1 MKAYIDKIYKY
12 VQPLNK
18 SGFLAGIAMIM
29 LNIGSKY
36 IELGLTKTQ
45 EQALRNGL
53 ARELL
58 IFSMTFIATR
68 DVIIAI
74 FMTIGFSISVN
85 YIFNENS
92 KLCVLP
98 RKLQEIALEI
108 DRNNDNNISQDEL
121 ERALQIIRKANDQQ
135 KNDKQAKFVS
145 YLRDH

>member
-1 MKAYIDKIYKY
+1 MKVYIDKIYKFL
-12 VQPLNK
+12 QPLNR

-45 EQALRNGL
+45 EHALRNGL

-68 DVIIAI
+68 DVVIAI

-92 KLCVLP
+92 KLCILP
-98 RKLQEIALEI
+98 SKLQEIALEI
-108 DRNNDNNISQDEL
+108 DRNNDNKISQSEL
-121 ERALQIIRKANDQQ
+121 DHALDIIRKANEQQ

-145 YLRDH
+145 YLRGP

>member
-1 MKAYIDKIYKY
+1 MNKQIHNIYKFL
-12 VQPLNK
+12 QPINR

-45 EQALRNGL
+45 EHALRNGL

-74 FMTIGFSISVN
+74 FMTLGFSISVN
-85 YIFNENS
+85 YLFNENS
-92 KLCVLP
+92 KLCILP
-98 RKLQEIALEI
+98 SRLQEIALEI
-108 DRNNDNNISQDEL
+108 DRNKDNKISQAEL
-121 ERALQIIRKANDQQ
+121 DRALDILKRANDEKKLDQQ
-135 KNDKQAKFVS
+135 KNITS
-145 YLRDH
+145 YLRNF

>member
-1 MKAYIDKIYKY
+1 MKININNIYKFLE
-12 VQPLNK
+12 PFNK
-18 SGFLAGIAMIM
+18 SSFLTGLAMIM

-58 IFSMTFIATR
+58 IFSMIFISVK
-68 DVIIAI
+68 DVIISL

-85 YIFNENS
+85 YLFNENS
-92 KLCVLP
+92 KFCILP

-108 DRNNDNNISQDEL
+108 DRNNDNNLSEDEL
-121 ERALQIIRKANDQQ
+121 KHALNIIKKANE
-135 KNDKQAKFVS
+135 KKKHIKQAKFAS
-145 YLRDH
+145 YLRN

>member
-1 MKAYIDKIYKY
+1 MKVYIDNIYKY
-12 VQPLNK
+12 LQPINR

-53 ARELL
+53 AREIL
-58 IFSMTFIATR
+58 IFSMTFIATK
-68 DVIIAI
+68 DVITAM

-92 KLCVLP
+92 KLCILP
-98 RKLQEIALEI
+98 SKLQEIALEI
-108 DRNNDNNISQDEL
+108 DRNNDNKISQDEL
-121 ERALQIIRKANDQQ
+121 DRALEIIKKANEQQ

-145 YLRDH
+145 YLRGP

>member
-1 MKAYIDKIYKY
+1 MKAYINNIYKY
-12 VQPLNK
+12 LQPLNR
-18 SGFLAGIAMIM
+18 SGFLAGVAMIM

-68 DVIIAI
+68 DIIVAL

-85 YIFNENS
+85 YLFNENS
-92 KLCVLP
+92 KLCILP
-98 RKLQEIALEI
+98 SKFQSIALEI
-108 DRNNDNNISQDEL
+108 DRNKDNNISQDEID
-121 ERALQIIRKANDQQ
+121 RALEIIKKANENKKIQQ
-135 KNDKQAKFVS
+135 QVKFTS
-145 YLRDH
+145 YLRKF

>member
-1 MKAYIDKIYKY
+1 MKTYINNIYKY
-12 VQPLNK
+12 LQPVNR

-68 DVIIAI
+68 DVVIAL

-85 YIFNENS
+85 YLFNENS
-92 KLCVLP
+92 KLCILP
-98 RKLQEIALEI
+98 TQLQEIALEI
-108 DRNNDNNISQDEL
+108 DRNKDNKISQSEL
-121 ERALQIIRKANDQQ
+121 EHALEVIRKANDKQ

-145 YLRDH
+145 YLRNF